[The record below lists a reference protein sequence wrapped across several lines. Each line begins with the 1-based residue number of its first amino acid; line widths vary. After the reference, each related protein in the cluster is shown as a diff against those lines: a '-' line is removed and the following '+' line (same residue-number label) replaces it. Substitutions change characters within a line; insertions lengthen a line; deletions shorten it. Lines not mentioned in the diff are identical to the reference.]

1 MFKRKFILKL
11 GLETI
16 AIVVGISISFWLN
29 EISIKKNN
37 ENQRIRVLNNLLVE
51 VQELDKYCAER
62 MKIWNQDI
70 SIYSQLL
77 GDNLNTNSIEKIAIS
92 KSRVE
97 YNLIYYRDFSP
108 PMNKYK
114 SLVNTGDLKYVKSER
129 IIEILTRLHNS
140 NLNIIQSTV
149 EYEKSLKNKL
159 ISLLTM
165 RFPNIIQSS
174 DDSRVSLKDYLIKLY
189 SIIEN
194 DENLKSELLVQMKYF
209 RTRVSSL
216 NIYLITLEELRFELL
231 SELQLS

>member
-37 ENQRIRVLNNLLVE
+37 ENQKIRVLNNLLVE
-51 VQELDKYCAER
+51 TQELDKYCAER
-62 MKIWNQDI
+62 MKLWSQDI
-70 SIYSQLL
+70 SIFSQLL
-77 GDNLNTNSIEKIAIS
+77 DDNLNTNSIEKIAIS

-114 SLVNTGDLKYVKSER
+114 SLVNTGDLKYVKSEK

-159 ISLLTM
+159 ISLLTL

-174 DDSRVSLKDYLIKLY
+174 SDSGVSLKDYLIKLH

-216 NIYLITLEELRFELL
+216 KIYLITLEELRFELL
-231 SELQLS
+231 YELQLS

>member
-11 GLETI
+11 GLETL
-16 AIVVGISISFWLN
+16 AIVVGISVSFWLN

-37 ENQRIRVLNNLLVE
+37 ENERIRVLNNLFVE
-51 VQELDKYCAER
+51 VEELDKYCAER

-77 GDNLNTNSIEKIAIS
+77 DDNLNTNSIEKIAVS

-114 SLVNTGDLKYVKSER
+114 SLVNTGDLKYVKSEK

-149 EYEKSLKNKL
+149 EYEKSLKSKL
-159 ISLLTM
+159 ISLLTL

-174 DDSRVSLKDYLIKLY
+174 DDTRVSLKDYLIKLH

-216 NIYLITLEELRFELL
+216 NFYLITLEELRIELL

>member
-11 GLETI
+11 GLETL
-16 AIVVGISISFWLN
+16 AIVVGISVSFWLN

-37 ENQRIRVLNNLLVE
+37 ENERIRVLNNLFVE
-51 VQELDKYCAER
+51 VEELDKYCAER

-77 GDNLNTNSIEKIAIS
+77 DDNLNTNSIEKIAVS

-114 SLVNTGDLKYVKSER
+114 SLVNTGDLKYVKSEK

-149 EYEKSLKNKL
+149 EYEKSLKSKL
-159 ISLLTM
+159 ISLLTL

-174 DDSRVSLKDYLIKLY
+174 DDTRVSLKDYLIKLH

-216 NIYLITLEELRFELL
+216 NFYLITLEELRFELL

>member
-11 GLETI
+11 VLETL
-16 AIVVGISISFWLN
+16 AIVVGISVSFWLN

-37 ENQRIRVLNNLLVE
+37 ENERIRVLNNLFVE
-51 VQELDKYCAER
+51 VEELDKYCAER

-77 GDNLNTNSIEKIAIS
+77 DDNLNTNSIEKIAVS

-114 SLVNTGDLKYVKSER
+114 SLVNTGDLKYVKSEK

-149 EYEKSLKNKL
+149 EYEKSLKSKL
-159 ISLLTM
+159 ISLLTL

-174 DDSRVSLKDYLIKLY
+174 GDTRVSLKDYLIKLH

-216 NIYLITLEELRFELL
+216 NFYLITLEELRFELL